1 MKDGK
6 RIQDLETIAALAAI
20 SLLLYFIFKR
30 DFLIVMSFA
39 LLISGLA
46 LKKITSKLSDL
57 WLRFSHIIAN
67 INNRII
73 LTFVFYILLTPIAVI
88 YRLFSMNPLMLNK
101 DNNKKS
107 YFVDRA
113 TYTYSGSR
121 LFIMIA
127 QQL

>member
-73 LTFVFYILLTPIAVI
+73 LTFVFYILLTTIAVI

-107 YFVDRA
+107 YFVDRD
-113 TYTYSGSR
+113 
-121 LFIMIA
+121 IA
-127 QQL
+127 FKKEDFEKIW

>member
-1 MKDGK
+1 VKDGK

-46 LKKITSKLSDL
+46 LKKITSKLSNL

-107 YFVDRA
+107 YFVDRD
-113 TYTYSGSR
+113 
-121 LFIMIA
+121 IA
-127 QQL
+127 FKKEDFEKIW

>member
-1 MKDGK
+1 VKDGK

-107 YFVDRA
+107 YFVDRD
-113 TYTYSGSR
+113 
-121 LFIMIA
+121 IA
-127 QQL
+127 FKKEDFEKIW

>member
-107 YFVDRA
+107 YFVDRD
-113 TYTYSGSR
+113 
-121 LFIMIA
+121 IA
-127 QQL
+127 FKKEDFEKIW